1 MNISALIVDDEPL
14 ARERIRTLLDGESDI
29 TIAGEASNGKEALKK
44 LTDSKVDLVFL
55 DIQMPEL
62 DGLRLV
68 EKIPADRLPLIV
80 FTTAFDSFAVKAFE
94 INAIDYLLKPFTK
107 KRFHQTLAKVK
118 EQFRSGEKDLLS
130 SGMLSTLQSILQK
143 KQYPDRVVVKSDGK
157 IQFVPVKD
165 VLWAESD
172 ANYIKIHT
180 TNDTLVMRE
189 TMSNLSQRL
198 DPSLFLRSHR
208 SVIVNVNSIKEIKP
222 WFNDELV
229 IILNN
234 GTQLPVGR
242 SFRKSVLQAVQ
253 R

>member
-1 MNISALIVDDEPL
+1 MKISALIVDDEPL
-14 ARERIRTLLDGESDI
+14 ARERIRTLLDGDSDI
-29 TIAGEASNGKEALKK
+29 AVAGEASNGKEALEKI
-44 LTDSKVDLVFL
+44 TDSTVDLIFL

-62 DGLRLV
+62 DGLRLI
-68 EKIPADRLPLIV
+68 EKIPPNRMPLIV

-107 KRFHQTLAKVK
+107 KRFHQALAKVK
-118 EQFRSGEKDLLS
+118 EQFQSDEKDLLS
-130 SGMLSTLQSILQK
+130 SRMVSTLQSILQK
-143 KQYPDRVVVKSDGK
+143 KQFPDRIVVKCNGK
-157 IQFVPVKD
+157 IQFVAVND

-172 ANYIKIHT
+172 ANYINLHT
-180 TNDTLVMRE
+180 ANGTLVMRE
-189 TMSNLSQRL
+189 TMSNFAQRL

-222 WFNDELV
+222 WYNDELV

-242 SFRKSVLQAVQ
+242 SFRKSVLQTVQ

>member
-1 MNISALIVDDEPL
+1 MNISVLIVDDEPL
-14 ARERIRTLLDGESDI
+14 ARERIRTLLDGESDF
-29 TIAGEASNGKEALKK
+29 TIAGEASNGKEALIKV
-44 LTDSKVDLVFL
+44 TDSNVDLVFL

-62 DGLRLV
+62 DGLRLI

-107 KRFHQTLAKVK
+107 KRFHQALAKAK
-118 EQFRSGEKDLLS
+118 EQFRSDDKDLLS

-165 VLWAESD
+165 ILWAESD
-172 ANYIKIHT
+172 ANYIKMYT
-180 TNDTLVMRE
+180 TNQTLVMRE

-222 WFNDELV
+222 WLNDELV
-229 IILNN
+229 IILTN

-242 SFRKSVLQAVQ
+242 SFRKSVMQAV
-253 R
+253 RR